1 MSDTERKPSHVALEM
16 LEKELEQVELTK
28 QLIISLELREAAP
41 DFFEGKERGC
51 NITVQRVGNMRKCLQ
66 LTDQST
72 GEEAYVPLSDL
83 PKFTLENLGVTT
95 RNPAVLQPLDAEM
108 YRRKR
113 EAVKARRKEKGL
125 A

>member
-16 LEKELEQVELTK
+16 LEKELEKVELTK
-28 QLIISLELREAAP
+28 RLVISLELREAAP

-51 NITVQRVGNMRKCLQ
+51 NITVQRVGREKCLQ

-72 GEEAYVPLSDL
+72 GEEAYVLLSDL

-95 RNPAVLQPLDAEM
+95 QNPAVLQPLDAEM